1 MEKRNEDSKG
11 EKDYYLIKVNREKS
25 KQHCKEF
32 YKNNK
37 EYFQKYFKEYNIKNK
52 EQISE
57 YNKKYYEANK
67 EKKSAYAKKYNA
79 KKKEEE
85 IQKILEEEELPN
97 IQDVEKLLKNEPIIQ
112 VEKINNQEKEEDIE
126 EIYEAENFILA
137 ENYKTDLQTVNQE
150 KEEIF
155 KKYNSVLKD
164 KNILANNNKILID
177 TVSKLRKEKAFSDK
191 LIDTKQQIIENLQK
205 RIEELSNREEKN
217 IIKPIKT
224 FYKGIEFR
232 SRLEARWARFFDA
245 CGVRWDYEQEGYE
258 LGDGRRYLPDFLV
271 HNVGIY
277 GSEKKGI
284 YFDIYFEVKGAMNQ
298 KDSEKIIAF
307 STRKLSENVIDT
319 GLESVRL
326 YEKPLILVGNIPQS
340 ITDMLTDNDNS
351 VYKPAFYDFGCI
363 LPACGGETA
372 YLGYKGGNL
381 VIAPIGYGWDEYWEE
396 GKISAIQRTEEMFAI
411 ARNEKFENRKTA

>member
-1 MEKRNEDSKG
+1 MGKRNE
-11 EKDYYLIKVNREKS
+11 EQREKH
-25 KQHCKEF
+25 KA
-32 YKNNK
+32 YM
-37 EYFQKYFKEYNIKNK
+37 KEYNKTHKDKSKEYYKNYYINYREK
-52 EQISE
+52 CRE
-57 YNKKYYEANK
+57 YNKKWRERK
-67 EKKSAYAKKYNA
+67 KQEKLL
-79 KKKEEE
+79 
-85 IQKILEEEELPN
+85 QQQQEEELPN
-97 IQDVEKLLKNEPIIQ
+97 IQDIEELLKNEPIIQ
-112 VEKINNQEKEEDIE
+112 VE
-126 EIYEAENFILA
+126 
-137 ENYKTDLQTVNQE
+137 QTVNQE

-191 LIDTKQQIIENLQK
+191 LIDAKQQIIENLQK
-205 RIEELSNREEKN
+205 RIEELSNREEGN

-258 LGDGRRYLPDFLV
+258 LGYGRRYLPDFLV

-284 YFDIYFEVKGAMNQ
+284 YFDIYFEVKGLMNQ

-307 STRKLSENVIDT
+307 STRELSENVIDT

-326 YEKPLILVGNIPQS
+326 YKKPLILVGNIPQS

-351 VYKPAFYDFGCI
+351 IYKPAFYDFGCI
-363 LPACGGETA
+363 LPACIGEA
-372 YLGYKGGNL
+372 ACLGYKNGDL

-396 GKISAIQRTEEMFAI
+396 GKTSVIQKTEEMFAI